1 MKKLVVILFSFISF
15 TSLKAQ
21 SNNSTVGDIC
31 VPYPVMKGIQTDL
44 LVGDSAKAILGVS
57 NLEITQLKNKVLF
70 HMNEADNY
78 KAQADNLKSINDNLK
93 KQISLNDAVVNTL
106 KSDYNV
112 LRRAYRINR
121 TRSTV
126 FEILEAAGALLIAYE
141 ALRYRSLYIKH
152 M

>member
-21 SNNSTVGDIC
+21 PNNSTVGDIC

-44 LVGDSAKAILGVS
+44 LVGDSAKAILGIS

-78 KAQADNLKSINDNLK
+78 KAQADNLKAINENLK

-106 KSDYNV
+106 KSDYRV
-112 LRRAYRINR
+112 LRKAYRINR

-141 ALRYRSLYIKH
+141 ALRYRNLYIKH